1 MDTPKL
7 YSLPKL
13 SYDYNALAPVI
24 SEDLLR
30 LHHDKHHAAYVNG
43 ANTILQKMD
52 KARADN
58 ADFDI
63 VNKDIRWSGWRR

>member
-13 SYDYNALAPVI
+13 EYDYHALAPII
-24 SEDLLR
+24 SEDLLK

-43 ANTILQKMD
+43 ANAILQKMD
-52 KARADN
+52 TARDDSV
-58 ADFDI
+58 DFDT
-63 VNKDIRWSGWRR
+63 KDALQNNLII